1 MYSGTCGKCSSIL
14 TQSANRRA
22 GNEQEKNY
30 YVWRLLGAEPIQRL
44 EDAEA
49 GKLFKAIL
57 QFANDGIKADFP
69 GAVGVAYS
77 FITSQISATR

>member
-1 MYSGTCGKCSSIL
+1 MSRKRIIMYSD
-14 TQSANRRA
+14 
-22 GNEQEKNY
+22 Y
-30 YVWRLLGAEPIQRL
+30 WEPIQRL

-49 GKLFKAIL
+49 GRWLKAIL

>member
-1 MYSGTCGKCSSIL
+1 MYSD
-14 TQSANRRA
+14 
-22 GNEQEKNY
+22 Y
-30 YVWRLLGAEPIQRL
+30 WEPIQRL

>member
-1 MYSGTCGKCSSIL
+1 MKRKGFIL
-14 TQSANRRA
+14 YAD
-22 GNEQEKNY
+22 Y
-30 YVWRLLGAEPIQRL
+30 LEPILRL